1 MKKPQY
7 LHSLIKNPVNT
18 SYDGKDQDEEVLLLV
33 RRSLIAAFV
42 WFLSGMA
49 YFVVPFFVI
58 PYISKIHLEGNP
70 VFSSMFIF
78 SLIFFWYL
86 FLFGYFFREFLDWY
100 FEVLL
105 ITNKK
110 IIDIDRGATNIS
122 ETLLTNVQDV
132 TSETPSV
139 IGQIFNV
146 GSIKIQTAAETKE
159 FEFSFMDD
167 PSKVRDFLSDIV
179 AKKGNHEHGLQ

>member
-1 MKKPQY
+1 MKRPQY
-7 LHSLIKNPVNT
+7 LNSLIKNPANT
-18 SYDGKDQDEEVLLLV
+18 SYDGKDHDEEVLLLV
-33 RRSLIAAFV
+33 RRSLIATFI
-42 WFLSGMA
+42 WFLSGLA
-49 YFVVPFFVI
+49 YFVLPFFVI
-58 PYISKIHLEGNP
+58 PYISKMRLEGNP
-70 VFSSMFIF
+70 IFSNMFIF

-86 FLFGYFFREFLDWY
+86 FLFGYFLREFLDWY

-139 IGQIFNV
+139 IGQFFNI

-159 FEFSFMDD
+159 FEFSMMDD